1 MTPKDPYIVAMDRAI
16 NPVGKSRDD
25 HSIFRGIAAKMDVEE
40 NFTEGR
46 SPQEWQRWIW
56 DVSRQQAAK
65 VGVTLPD
72 WDTFQRSGWIK
83 VPKPDVPI
91 IMMEKF
97 RANPKIHPLSTPSG
111 KIEIHSDTIA
121 GFNYED
127 CPGHPVWL
135 KPEEWLGN
143 ASPLQLHMI
152 SNQPRNKLHS
162 QLDHGSVSKSDRPK
176 GVEPMT
182 MHPRDAAAR
191 GLEAGQ
197 IVRLHNSRG
206 ACRAQLT
213 ISETIR
219 CGVIQIATGAWYQPD
234 GDTCQHG
241 NPNVLT
247 LDKGT
252 SQLAQGPIAHS
263 CLVEVRPE

>member
-1 MTPKDPYIVAMDRAI
+1 
-16 NPVGKSRDD
+16 
-25 HSIFRGIAAKMDVEE
+25 
-40 NFTEGR
+40 
-46 SPQEWQRWIW
+46 
-56 DVSRQQAAK
+56 
-65 VGVTLPD
+65 
-72 WDTFQRSGWIK
+72 
-83 VPKPDVPI
+83 
-91 IMMEKF
+91 
-97 RANPKIHPLSTPSG
+97 
-111 KIEIHSDTIA
+111 
-121 GFNYED
+121 
-127 CPGHPVWL
+127 
-135 KPEEWLGN
+135 
-143 ASPLQLHMI
+143 
-152 SNQPRNKLHS
+152 
-162 QLDHGSVSKSDRPK
+162 
-176 GVEPMT
+176 MT

-206 ACRAQLT
+206 AYRARLT

-219 CGVIQIATGAWYQPD
+219 FGVIQIATGAWYQPD